1 MSRRAIGGVPGRWPW
16 SKIHRHEHGAGMSTT
31 PVSDWSGRSHEL
43 AQALARIGIGDRA
56 ALAELYRLTASHLF
70 AVVLRIVPQRALAEE
85 VLQEVYLNV
94 WRAAASY
101 EAAQSQP
108 LTWLTS
114 IARNRAIDSVRR
126 AKSQP
131 QFLDSAISND
141 EEQDRDVYETRPD
154 PGPGPAELM
163 QRASEARLLQL
174 CISRLSAEQQ
184 QSLAL
189 AYFQGLTHSEVAAQM
204 GQPLGSV
211 KSWVRRG
218 LQALKNCLE
227 VFAVG
232 SAA

>member
-1 MSRRAIGGVPGRWPW
+1 MRHPVPVVDW
-16 SKIHRHEHGAGMSTT
+16 SK
-31 PVSDWSGRSHEL
+31 RSQEL
-43 AQALARIGIGDRA
+43 AQLLSRIGLGDRTALAD
-56 ALAELYRLTASHLF
+56 LYGLTAAHLF
-70 AVVLRIVPQRALAEE
+70 AVVLRIHPQRAQAEE

-126 AKSQP
+126 ARAQP
-131 QFLDSAISND
+131 QFPDSAIPSD
-141 EEQDRDVYETRPD
+141 EDQDRDVYDTHPD

-163 QRASEARLLQL
+163 QRATEARLLQR
-174 CISRLSAEQQ
+174 CIARLSAEQQ

-218 LQALKNCLE
+218 LMALKECLE
-227 VFAVG
+227 QLAPGGVA
-232 SAA
+232 